1 MSFPVH
7 GGMIF
12 SASHGDKPHYL
23 TFFQKFMENYYDYKK
38 CIDACLACAVICNHC
53 ASSCLQEKDMQL

>member
-1 MSFPVH
+1 
-7 GGMIF
+7 MIF

-23 TFFQKFMENYYDYKK
+23 IFFQKFMENYYDYKK